1 VSYNKYKENIC
12 PPPPAVQASAMAPS
26 VFLAGLL
33 QLPWPDLAARLIT
46 KDELREAGWSEAK
59 IKLHLGEPKGRH
71 PSTHFQNPLG
81 QPYWTGQQVLSA
93 AVRGGYISAELKDW
107 PYQVP
112 VHGLTASGRFIM
124 ALEQGGRLVMHP
136 ALEVVMRNLVHV
148 KAELA
153 SLAVAKP
160 LLGERNLLAEPGLG
174 LGSLMIKH
182 FNVTMQ
188 HFPPSMP
195 ADECLD
201 YPLWVEGKP
210 SELAQR
216 IEAFCEEQQLL
227 AELQVLATEQ
237 DVIDTLAEDIASK
250 ENRYV
255 DISTEELAEL
265 CGVSPAD
272 GDACRTTYAYWQD
285 LDGWDQHHERMG
297 EMEPYVSPSRW
308 KRFER
313 WIERIEEGELEFE
326 DLKLTPRELE
336 IIELLLNQDGYEDR
350 SYLAVCT
357 HCFEGRNG
365 QPVNFQYFVG
375 DGGDIEDSSGPYHFS
390 EPEGINCDEDLSHPK
405 TGKRLCDL
413 LYKPRKPK
421 AK

>member
-1 VSYNKYKENIC
+1 
-12 PPPPAVQASAMAPS
+12 MAPS

-33 QLPWPDLAARLIT
+33 QLPWPDLAERLIT
-46 KDELREAGWSEAK
+46 KDELREAGWSDAK

-81 QPYWTGQQVLSA
+81 QPFWSGQQVLSA

-195 ADECLD
+195 ADECSD

-210 SELAQR
+210 SELAR
-216 IEAFCEEQQLL
+216 
-227 AELQVLATEQ
+227 
-237 DVIDTLAEDIASK
+237 
-250 ENRYV
+250 
-255 DISTEELAEL
+255 
-265 CGVSPAD
+265 G
-272 GDACRTTYAYWQD
+272 RTWGQ
-285 LDGWDQHHERMG
+285 
-297 EMEPYVSPSRW
+297 
-308 KRFER
+308 
-313 WIERIEEGELEFE
+313 
-326 DLKLTPRELE
+326 
-336 IIELLLNQDGYEDR
+336 
-350 SYLAVCT
+350 AVPW
-357 HCFEGRNG
+357 FR
-365 QPVNFQYFVG
+365 V
-375 DGGDIEDSSGPYHFS
+375 
-390 EPEGINCDEDLSHPK
+390 
-405 TGKRLCDL
+405 
-413 LYKPRKPK
+413 
-421 AK
+421 